1 LESEEKP
8 PPQHFW
14 EMLELSIFDYAYLL
28 LIAVALIL
36 LHYHGMSNTIYWYVL
51 LMALGVWLIS
61 KPSDWV
67 ADSVIHLGIYFGFS
81 DYVLG
86 ILSSL
91 TAILGELTIVIFS
104 VILAV
109 GTASPEF
116 LDFAVLTT
124 LFSMT
129 FNLLTLGVIIMVR
142 GEREIGVPDPILAR
156 ELEIIDMI
164 YILSFLSAFV
174 WIVNMEKERII
185 LPKPLAFLFI
195 VIYVIYVRRIITVKK
210 KEAKDDMIYKEA
222 GIKIKPRKPEMS
234 LSRAILFL
242 ALGGALTTIGGD
254 LIVESVKFFLNTNVS
269 FFSTFGDPLLIVS
282 MIVGGASALYDMI
295 ISLRYTSEGRVL
307 ISIGG
312 LIGSIPP
319 LFMLLLG
326 SFGVF
331 FGLPIDGKIA
341 LLLMSLSVSLLFLR
355 HAITDDKKL
364 DSYEGTILLLL
375 QLVTLLIVIQGFQ

>member
-1 LESEEKP
+1 MESEEKP

>member
-1 LESEEKP
+1 
-8 PPQHFW
+8 
-14 EMLELSIFDYAYLL
+14 M
-28 LIAVALIL
+28 IL
-36 LHYHGMSNTIYWYVL
+36 LYYYGMSDTIYWYVL
-51 LMALGVWLIS
+51 LMVLGIWLIS

-67 ADSVIHLGIYFGFS
+67 ADSVIHLGIYLGLS

-86 ILSSL
+86 VLSSL
-91 TAILGELTIVIFS
+91 TAILGELTIVVFS

-124 LFSMT
+124 LFSII
-129 FNLLTLGVIIMVR
+129 FNLLTLGVIIMVK

-174 WIVNMEKERII
+174 WIVNMEKEKII

-195 VIYVIYVRRIITVKK
+195 VIYVIYIRRIITVKK

-234 LSRAILFL
+234 LSRAVLLL
-242 ALGGALTTIGGD
+242 AFGGALTTIGADVMVG
-254 LIVESVKFFLNTNVS
+254 SVKFFLNNNAS
-269 FFSTFGDPLLIVS
+269 LFSSFGDPLLIVS
-282 MIVGGASALYDMI
+282 MIVGGSSALYDMI

-331 FGLPIDGKIA
+331 FGLPIDGKAA
-341 LLLMSLSVSLLFLR
+341 LLLISLSVSLLFLR

-364 DSYEGTILLLL
+364 DSYEGTILLML